1 MTEASE
7 LAGRTGAD
15 LAAFDPGQAVA
26 IVPIGAMEFHGS
38 HLPLGTDGYLADMVC
53 RGAAVTGNAVVLP
66 VQWVAT
72 GLMPKS
78 YSLGLSPATAEAVLR
93 ETCRDLL
100 RVGFAGVVCLSGH
113 YSFAQRA
120 MLARLQAVVLEAGDN
135 CHAVTLPDLLPGS
148 RTRFYDH
155 AGVIET
161 SLMMVARP
169 DLTSLETIPR
179 TAPHDW
185 VTAFRE
191 YGISGAWPTES
202 SVAQGQELARSIVA
216 ELSALVDVVRA
227 GGPPARAAAEA
238 RLADTTAELA
248 RINAVY
254 GEWITTGSGDIEQ
267 VWETPF
273 REVAGAEEE
282 RWFRCCSG

>member
-1 MTEASE
+1 MTEGIE
-7 LAGRTGAD
+7 LANRTGAD
-15 LAAFDPGQAVA
+15 LATFDPRGAVA
-26 IVPIGAMEFHGS
+26 IVPVGAMEFHGS

-53 RGAAVTGNAVVLP
+53 RAAAAGGNAVVLP

-78 YSLGLSPATAEAVLR
+78 YSLGMSPATAEAVLR
-93 ETCRDLL
+93 ETSRDLL
-100 RVGFAGVVCLSGH
+100 RAGFGGVVCMSGH

-120 MLARLQAVVLEAGDN
+120 MLARLQAVMLDAGDN
-135 CHAVTLPDLLPGS
+135 CYAVTLPDLLPGS

-155 AGVIET
+155 AGLIET

-169 DLTSLETIPR
+169 DLTSL
-179 TAPHDW
+179 TAVPPVPPEDW

-191 YGISGAWPTES
+191 HGISGAWPTAS
-202 SVAQGQELARSIVA
+202 SAAYGQELARSIVG
-216 ELSALVDVVRA
+216 ELTALVDLALA
-227 GGPPARAAAEA
+227 GGAAARTAAQA

-248 RINAVY
+248 RINSAY
-254 GEWITTGSGDIEQ
+254 GDWIRTGSGDIEQ
-267 VWETPF
+267 AWEGPF
-273 REVAGAEEE
+273 REVAGDEE